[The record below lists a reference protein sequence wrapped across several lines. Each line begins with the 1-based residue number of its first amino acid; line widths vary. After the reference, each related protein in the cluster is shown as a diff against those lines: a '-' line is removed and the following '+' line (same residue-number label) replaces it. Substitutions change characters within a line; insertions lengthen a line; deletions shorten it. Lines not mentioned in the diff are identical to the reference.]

1 MDQQRVQLAAYQQQL
16 QTVEMQLLQNPA
28 QAEVG
33 SGRTT
38 GACRLCACITRA
50 RSVLLAAAQRG
61 TSPHRTVGS
70 GARVRRPRI
79 APRAPLV
86 TRPAACRARARV
98 QGLG

>member
-16 QTVEMQLLQNPA
+16 QAVEMQLLQNPA

-38 GACRLCACITRA
+38 GAFRVCDRITRA
-50 RSVLLAAAQRG
+50 RLVLLAAAQCG
-61 TSPHRTVGS
+61 TAPLRAAGS
-70 GARVRRPRI
+70 GTRVRRPRI